1 MVSIELKIE
10 DVWVFGIKRIFR
22 RGRNWFPLDSS
33 NLSWAPDCISPRWIN
48 ISLLTITSKT
58 SEALLRCQ
66 SYRFIAK
73 WIALLN
79 RWLSC
84 KVDSCGVWFN
94 FEWMSK
100 QWNQI
105 SLTCVRRQ
113 QKLFWFFQLH
123 TIVKLFFN
131 TNYFQNQA
139 RIPTSTRTRHQVMC
153 VDDHKPLFRQT
164 CETNSETFRAYER
177 GFKRYIVPGPVGRTT
192 GARDDEST
200 YAKFFCNESQT

>member
-1 MVSIELKIE
+1 ME
-10 DVWVFGIKRIFR
+10 DVWVFGIKRIFS

-164 CETNSETFRAYER
+164 CETNSETRLF
-177 GFKRYIVPGPVGRTT
+177 
-192 GARDDEST
+192 
-200 YAKFFCNESQT
+200 